1 MTSPGSTSPGPT
13 STAAPAVSAHPTP
26 VRPRGTVWPYAAIV
40 SALAAG
46 AAGTL
51 LSQGPGTFRS
61 EGGQPATGFILA
73 NLTSELPVKIG
84 AGLHLL
90 GVVAAFAF
98 LLGLTRFVAAHA
110 PRSAE
115 PLRWASIALLAT
127 SSLGAAIR
135 YIAAGGIPGAMDS
148 AMYSPEASATIAV
161 LADQFASAAY
171 LPALAVMTVVG
182 VAAVRDRVLP
192 VGVGAVTLLLAAATL
207 AATLVLGL
215 PYSSSLVYPLFAL
228 VVGVAGLLSRRPA

>member
-1 MTSPGSTSPGPT
+1 MT
-13 STAAPAVSAHPTP
+13 STAAPVVTAHVAP
-26 VRPRGTVWPYAAIV
+26 VRPRRTVWPYAGIV

-46 AAGTL
+46 AGGVLMA
-51 LSQGPGTFRS
+51 QGPGTFRS
-61 EGGQPATGFILA
+61 EGGQPDTDFILA
-73 NLTSELPVKIG
+73 NLAAEVPARID

-90 GVVAAFAF
+90 GIVAAFAF
-98 LLGLTRFVAAHA
+98 LLGLTRFVAAHS
-110 PRSAE
+110 PRFAE

-127 SSLGAAIR
+127 GSLGVAIR

-148 AMYSPEASATIAV
+148 PMYTPEASATIAV
-161 LADQFASAAY
+161 LADQLFTASF
-171 LPALAVMTVVG
+171 LPALAVMAVVG

-192 VGVGAVTLLLAAATL
+192 VGVGAVTLLLAAASL

-228 VVGVAGLLSRRPA
+228 TVGVAGLLSRRPA

>member
-1 MTSPGSTSPGPT
+1 MIGPSPT
-13 STAAPAVSAHPTP
+13 STAAPTVSAHSTL

-127 SSLGAAIR
+127 GSLGAAIR
-135 YIAAGGIPGAMDS
+135 YMAAGGIPGAMDS
-148 AMYSPEASATIAV
+148 AMYTPEASATIAV

-192 VGVGAVTLLLAAATL
+192 VGVGAVTLLLAAASL